1 MSVVNLIAQDRL
13 RRQKLARRVR
23 LVGLAWVAV
32 VGFVAMGW
40 GGAILYV
47 GALNYRSARI
57 DEEMVRLNPA
67 VRALKQTQAQLQ
79 SLQPTVATLQNA
91 RTETGRARKLLQH
104 LSQHTP
110 AGCYLTAIEFGKRS
124 DPKKPMEVVFRG
136 TAEKQETVGELM
148 LRLNQHPDLEK
159 IRLDF
164 SQERTLSETQSAFDF
179 QITAEVRGTSVQTK
193 EASQNGG
200 QK

>member
-13 RRQKLARRVR
+13 RRQQLVRKVR

-32 VGFVAMGW
+32 IGLVALGW

-47 GALNYRSARI
+47 GVLSYQTARI
-57 DEEMVRLNPA
+57 EEEMVRLNPT
-67 VRALKQTQAQLQ
+67 VQALKRTQAQLQ

-110 AGCYLTAIEFGKRS
+110 TGCYLTAIEFGKRS

-164 SQERTLSETQSAFDF
+164 SQERTLSETLSAFDF
-179 QITAEVRGTSVQTK
+179 QITAEVKGTAVQRK
-193 EASQNGG
+193 EASKNGE